1 MGNIIKNNIGN
12 IIKKSQQYS
21 EIQDLLHE
29 IIRIKTIELNY
40 ILENDDYNYRFILQK
55 TEEIQKLLDQL
66 DCPLLPQNYDEYVL
80 HLRNQLEPIPAN
92 ITINEIIYTEAKYT
106 KYEEE

>member
-1 MGNIIKNNIGN
+1 
-12 IIKKSQQYS
+12 
-21 EIQDLLHE
+21 
-29 IIRIKTIELNY
+29 
-40 ILENDDYNYRFILQK
+40 
-55 TEEIQKLLDQL
+55 LDQL

-92 ITINEIIYTEAKYT
+92 IIVNDIVYTEAKYT